1 MAGTKHYPAFRGIR
15 NDIAPERFS
24 EDDLVDGINIDLDD
38 AGRPVMR
45 DGSTRVYTGSVHSL
59 WAPASGDPC
68 LFVEGTALKKLAS
81 SFATATTIA
90 TDMNASARVSYAEH
104 NGLVYLCNG
113 FDSLIVEDGAARQW
127 GVDPPTVTAVAAGG
141 NLPGGRYLFTAT
153 YLYAGGRES
162 GALAPQIIDIDGGG
176 ITFTIP
182 DSADPQVVGKIVY
195 CSSHNGDTVYEV
207 GMTTGSTMHFGDSSL
222 RLQRPLTT
230 MHYGKPPIGT
240 EVAIY
245 RGRAYVAVGNLVF
258 YSAPFGLELFKLNEY
273 FALPSR
279 VTMIAPAEDGLFI
292 GTERETAWYSG
303 ADPEGMTV
311 VQRHDTGAIEGTV
324 TRIPIGNL
332 KGLSGE
338 FDVPVWL
345 SEEGICAGLPGG
357 QLMNLSEQWRFTP
370 PSSGASLFRQKS
382 NDGNQ
387 VIVAFNGA

>member
-1 MAGTKHYPAFRGIR
+1 MAGTKHFPAFRGIR

-45 DGSTRVYTGSVHSL
+45 NGSTRVYTGGAHSL

-113 FDSLIVEDGAARQW
+113 FDSLIVENGAARQW
-127 GVDPPTVTAVAAGG
+127 GVDPPVASAAAAGG

-162 GALAPQIIDIDGGG
+162 GAPAPQIIDIDGGG

-182 DSADPQVVGKIVY
+182 DSDDPQVVGKIVY

-207 GMTTGSTMHFGDSSL
+207 GMTTGSTMDL
-222 RLQRPLTT
+222 ATRRC
-230 MHYGKPPIGT
+230 
-240 EVAIY
+240 AC
-245 RGRAYVAVGNLVF
+245 
-258 YSAPFGLELFKLNEY
+258 SA
-273 FALPSR
+273 R
-279 VTMIAPAEDGLFI
+279 
-292 GTERETAWYSG
+292 
-303 ADPEGMTV
+303 
-311 VQRHDTGAIEGTV
+311 
-324 TRIPIGNL
+324 
-332 KGLSGE
+332 
-338 FDVPVWL
+338 
-345 SEEGICAGLPGG
+345 
-357 QLMNLSEQWRFTP
+357 
-370 PSSGASLFRQKS
+370 
-382 NDGNQ
+382 
-387 VIVAFNGA
+387 